1 MDTHRL
7 SILGL
12 ALDKDL
18 GNPTTLLMKLFWVT
32 CFWIDNKQKIVLIC
46 IQVQPFISEKLEDEI
61 SVTFYFARKVDTDN
75 FEGFRQFAPLKFL

>member
-46 IQVQPFISEKLEDEI
+46 IQVQPFLLEKLEDGS
-61 SVTFYFARKVDTDN
+61 SVTLYLSRKIDTILKVSN
-75 FEGFRQFAPLKFL
+75 RVLSPL